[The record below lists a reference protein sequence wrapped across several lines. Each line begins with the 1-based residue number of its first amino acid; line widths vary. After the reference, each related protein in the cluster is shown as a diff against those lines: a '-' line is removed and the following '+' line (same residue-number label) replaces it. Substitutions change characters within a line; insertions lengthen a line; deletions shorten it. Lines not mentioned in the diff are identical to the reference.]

1 MGPGCGFDQD
11 AIAGSVGMRLPDH
24 SSASRQA
31 GHGGLDDP
39 ATTQINLVN
48 YVESSEEQL
57 QVAYRVDSG
66 IVEMVLF

>member
-1 MGPGCGFDQD
+1 
-11 AIAGSVGMRLPDH
+11 MRLSDH